1 MIFMGED
8 RWLFQSGCPDSKF
21 CYCSEQTGYFTIGI
35 PNVLLPIA
43 SIHPS
48 TSRFKP

>member
-8 RWLFQSGCPDSKF
+8 RWLYQSGRHVSKF
-21 CYCSEQTGYFTIGI
+21 CYCSQQTGYLTIGI

-43 SIHPS
+43 SIQPN
-48 TSRFKP
+48 TSRFNP